1 MNFFP
6 PFNTMAAHVSPLL
19 SIYLQLVN
27 GFYMF
32 TVKYWTT
39 CIVLREN
46 NTNSS
51 VTRKRHMDM
60 VRKQQL
66 LIDSLLGKSA
76 EDTQS
81 FEKKSLNF
89 SQIIVHFLS
98 LQDVNGLRLF
108 LVLGGG
114 GSGVISTVK
123 QTKFLRFFNVPRL

>member
-1 MNFFP
+1 
-6 PFNTMAAHVSPLL
+6 
-19 SIYLQLVN
+19 
-27 GFYMF
+27 MF

-39 CIVLREN
+39 CCIVLREN

-114 GSGVISTVK
+114 GSGVISYEGLGIIEIFFGSGSGLISCWDFSLPK
-123 QTKFLRFFNVPRL
+123 KIRFRHY